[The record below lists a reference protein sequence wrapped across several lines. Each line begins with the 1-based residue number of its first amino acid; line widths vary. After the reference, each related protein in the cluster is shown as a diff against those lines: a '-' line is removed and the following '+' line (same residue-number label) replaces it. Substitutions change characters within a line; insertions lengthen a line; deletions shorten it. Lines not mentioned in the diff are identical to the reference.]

1 MRKGATMRFFDDR
14 DDTPA
19 QVIGD
24 VIGLLVYL
32 AVMALILDAVIPH

>member
-1 MRKGATMRFFDDR
+1 MRKDGGHAVR